1 MFNELFQKL
10 NRPKDMA
17 FEFES
22 PLTQPVKEAQGV
34 LASLGNQAP
43 PTGPTEQG
51 GIRGWL
57 SRAAQQGGFFERL
70 GTFGAEL
77 QDIDDGGN
85 RGERRSQS
93 LANRQA
99 QQEAQQGRMR
109 LNTLAQELNMSP
121 RERLL
126 FQADPEAWAKSN
138 ADRLAPYNLGAG
150 DARYIDGQEVASRP
164 EAAEFFNTRDG
175 IVQAGPGGVEL
186 AYGVQ
191 PEALQAPTGY
201 RYTADGS
208 LELIPGYAAGQ
219 ATIAGGRRA
228 PPRVGSGRRQVGGA
242 SSSRPSQSVN
252 PAAVSWD

>member
-17 FEFES
+17 FEFDS

-93 LANRQA
+93 LARRQA

-164 EAAEFFNTRDG
+164 RDPVYHETNNG
-175 IVQAGPGGVEL
+175 DFLQEGPDGLGL
-186 AYGVQ
+186 AYELPDDPLQ
-191 PEALQAPTGY
+191 IQLLQAQIESEKAQG
-201 RYTADGS
+201 RQRD
-208 LELIPGYAAGQ
+208 AA
-219 ATIAGGRRA
+219 ANRA
-228 PPRVGSGRRQVGGA
+228 NRPPVGRRQVGGA
-242 SSSRPSQSVN
+242 SSAAPAQSS
-252 PAAVSWD
+252 PPWARRW